1 MSSTSFIL
9 NNELTPAF
17 SSNYQKHG
25 KCFSPQIVLSVNGH
39 ISSSAATSSFVV
51 TLLQSLLTYAFSFLN
66 THETSGAPKR
76 FSMNFPVSLEV
87 SPISVSTPLNNR
99 YLSLKHDVIHHTHS
113 CNYNTKRKII
123 SGSILKGLLM
133 SHILWPLCCCLFV
146 PCYIKQNLKKKNQH
160 QLSVLTSPFLIK
172 LFQHLFPN
180 RCTIIP
186 FTLNVLL
193 IFSQLHKQLR
203 KWYTASSRKTGLV
216 TDVMNFIS

>member
-1 MSSTSFIL
+1 MVTFHPLLPPHPSLWPCSNHCWLMLSPSSI
-9 NNELTPAF
+9 
-17 SSNYQKHG
+17 
-25 KCFSPQIVLSVNGH
+25 
-39 ISSSAATSSFVV
+39 
-51 TLLQSLLTYAFSFLN
+51 
-66 THETSGAPKR
+66 HETSGAPKR

-172 LFQHLFPN
+172 LF
-180 RCTIIP
+180 
-186 FTLNVLL
+186 
-193 IFSQLHKQLR
+193 
-203 KWYTASSRKTGLV
+203 
-216 TDVMNFIS
+216 